1 MGECEDVGGVVR
13 ALGETM
19 GRIAAAVSGPARALE
34 AGEWTAGEIL
44 AHLRGCAD
52 VWPET
57 IAAMLNAE
65 EPELPLRAPREW
77 ARKMGYARL
86 DFEASFQAFAAQ
98 RAGLLDLLSS
108 LPAAAWERGARI
120 GGRRHTVFS
129 QVRRLALHEQIHCE
143 QLEARLEGGARRV

>member
-1 MGECEDVGGVVR
+1 MADCEKPDEVVR
-13 ALGETM
+13 ALGETV
-19 GRIAAAVSGPARALE
+19 GRIAAAVRGPARALE

-86 DFEASFQAFAAQ
+86 DFEPSFRAFAAQ
-98 RAGLLDLLSS
+98 RAALLDLLSG
-108 LPAAAWERGARI
+108 LPAAAWERGALI
-120 GGRRHTVFS
+120 GGRRHTVLS
-129 QVRRLALHEQIHCE
+129 QARRLALHEQAHCE

>member
-1 MGECEDVGGVVR
+1 MADCEEPDEVVR
-13 ALGETM
+13 ALGETV
-19 GRIAAAVSGPARALE
+19 GRIAAAVRGPARALE

-65 EPELPLRAPREW
+65 EPDLPLRAPL
-77 ARKMGYARL
+77 M
-86 DFEASFQAFAAQ
+86 
-98 RAGLLDLLSS
+98 DLLSG

-120 GGRRHTVFS
+120 SGRRHTVLS
-129 QVRRLALHEQIHCE
+129 QARRLALHEQAHCE